1 MQTNFATRTNK
12 GLWIRLPFSVDET
25 IDLTDGL
32 AQVFNCHDTLHG
44 TFESVIRIP
53 GDDHY
58 INTDQLDQI
67 LTALQDNANF
77 FKSALYPAAKTKLA
91 IYWPQM
97 IHDIRASLTRDEW
110 CSFRHTIGANNHN
123 SDYANAS
130 ASAINRCAP
139 MAAILVR
146 DNMNKAIY
154 QARNEYYSQ
163 PRRTDVNR
171 YINRAT
177 REVAKAIDKLS
188 PNDERWSDESVQ
200 YACCIADGADHLDA
214 YDTTSGIVAAI
225 ATVNTLA

>member
-1 MQTNFATRTNK
+1 MTNFAYRSNK

-25 IDLTDGL
+25 IDLTNGTV
-32 AQVFNCHDTLHG
+32 QVFNCHNTLHG
-44 TFESVIRIP
+44 TFESCIRIP
-53 GDDHY
+53 GDDTY
-58 INTDQLDQI
+58 IDTDYLDQV
-67 LTALQDNANF
+67 LTTLQDNAHF
-77 FKSALYPAAKTKLA
+77 FKNALYPAAKTKLA

-97 IHDIRASLTRDEW
+97 IHDIRANLKQHEW
-110 CSFRHTIGANNHN
+110 QAFRHTIGANNHN

-130 ASAINRCAP
+130 VAAINRCAP

-177 REVAKAIDKLS
+177 SYIAKAIDKLC
-188 PNDERWSDESVQ
+188 PNDERWCDESVQ

-214 YDTTSGIVAAI
+214 YDSTSGIVAAI